1 MYQNHNKSILITLRK
16 LISDSYRKSN
26 IGYTFLRPFY
36 KLYELGLRLVP
47 DKVIIKNSFRRHMGY
62 DLDLKNPQT
71 LNEKINW
78 LKLYNRKDLQT
89 LVADKYKVRDYV
101 KEKIGEKYL
110 IPLLFHT
117 KNVDDIS
124 SENLPDSNFIIKT
137 NHDSSGG
144 LIVRDK
150 SQIDWVDARKRFKY
164 LLKENHYYSTT
175 EWQYKNIEPRLVVEK
190 LLTNEDG
197 SIPEDY
203 KFHCFNGKLA
213 FIMIDF
219 DRYGDLRTRNLYDPN
234 WNLIPCNWGRPYG
247 KELKKPENLY
257 EMIQIAEKLA
267 KDFTYVRVDFYLVKS
282 KVYFGELTFYHA
294 SGFQQ
299 FFQHKCDEKFG
310 RMLDLT
316 DLIKKPIVKFYE
328 KN

>member
-1 MYQNHNKSILITLRK
+1 MYQNHNNSVLTTLRK

-26 IGYTFLRPFY
+26 TGYTLLRPFF
-36 KLYELGLRLVP
+36 KLYELGIKLVP
-47 DKVIIKNSFRRHMGY
+47 DKVIIKTSFRRHMGY
-62 DLDLKNPQT
+62 NLNLKNPQT

-89 LVADKYKVRDYV
+89 LVADKYKVRAYIKKKVD
-101 KEKIGEKYL
+101 EKYL
-110 IPLLFHT
+110 IPLLFYT
-117 KNVDDIS
+117 KDANDLTP
-124 SENLPDSNFIIKT
+124 ENLPESNFIIKT

-150 SQIDWVDARKRFKY
+150 SKIDWKVARSRFKR

-175 EWQYKNIEPRLVVEK
+175 EWQYKNIEPRIVVEQ
-190 LLTNEDG
+190 LLTYEDG

-219 DRYGDLRTRNLYDPN
+219 DCYGDLRTRNLYDPN

-247 KELKKPENLY
+247 KKLKEPKELD
-257 EMIQIAEKLA
+257 EMTRIAEKLA
-267 KDFTYVRVDFYLVKS
+267 KDFTYVRVDLYLVKN

-294 SGFQQ
+294 SGFQE
-299 FFQHKCDEKFG
+299 FFQHECDEKFG
-310 RMLDLT
+310 SMLDLSE
-316 DLIKKPIVKFYE
+316 LMREQK
-328 KN
+328 